1 MAWAPWFRLLL
12 NNRHKWGE
20 KRSRFLLQ
28 SPAPSPPGPY
38 PSGNTLYLPNLLNF
52 LNRSWNIVVQAICQK
67 INSRSRKRFRRWVSS
82 SVSDRTGFCHGM
94 RRRWHHVGCSS
105 LSRLSA
111 MSFEIWHLQN
121 WPQGGGVECWS
132 GGDFLKSEL
141 CVQALTR
148 SCGEHASS
156 YQHQLQKM
164 SCHLRILRTRFNFLE
179 NWTLQSSNNQILM
192 WAAYFIK
199 FKPKTLFVIF
209 VDIIKLQISKTH
221 INYLIT
227 PDISS

>member
-1 MAWAPWFRLLL
+1 MGR
-12 NNRHKWGE
+12 E
-20 KRSRFLLQ
+20 KVTLPAAGPCPS
-28 SPAPSPPGPY
+28 APSPLALTPY
-38 PSGNTLYLPNLLNF
+38 PSSNTLYLPNLLNF

-105 LSRLSA
+105 LSRLPA

-121 WPQGGGVECWS
+121 GPQGGGVECWS

-141 CVQALTR
+141 QALTR

-156 YQHQLQKM
+156 YQHQLRKM
-164 SCHLRILRTRFNFLE
+164 SLRILRTRFNFLE
-179 NWTLQSSNNQILM
+179 NWTLHSSNNQILM
-192 WAAYFIK
+192 RAAYFK
-199 FKPKTLFVIF
+199 KSNQK
-209 VDIIKLQISKTH
+209 H
-221 INYLIT
+221 YLYFLWT
-227 PDISS
+227 

>member
-1 MAWAPWFRLLL
+1 MACAWFRLLL
-12 NNRHKWGE
+12 NNRHKWGD

-28 SPAPSPPGPY
+28 SSASSPPGSY

-82 SVSDRTGFCHGM
+82 SVSDRTGFCHDI
-94 RRRWHHVGCSS
+94 RLSRHHVRCSS
-105 LSRLSA
+105 LSRLPA

-148 SCGEHASS
+148 SCGQHASS
-156 YQHQLQKM
+156 IINK
-164 SCHLRILRTRFNFLE
+164 NFRK
-179 NWTLQSSNNQILM
+179 WV
-192 WAAYFIK
+192 
-199 FKPKTLFVIF
+199 VIWEF
-209 VDIIKLQISKTH
+209 WGQGST
-221 INYLIT
+221 
-227 PDISS
+227 S